1 MQLELEDS
9 LAFVTVTVVYQGAHL
24 NVTRVLVDTGSE
36 RTVLAGDAVAAIA
49 IAPKPTDVVHTI
61 SGVGGVETVFER
73 QVDYFQVSSRRL
85 TAFPIQVGGMDYG
98 FEINGIL
105 GMDFLTQTGAIIN
118 LRELQIKFAD

>member
-9 LAFVTVTVVYQGAHL
+9 LAFVTITVAYQGAHL
-24 NVTRVLVDTGSE
+24 TVTRVLVDTGSE

-49 IAPKPTDVVHTI
+49 IAPQPFDVVHTI

-73 QVDYFQVSSRRL
+73 QVDYFQVSSRKL

-98 FEINGIL
+98 FEMNGIL

-118 LRELQIKFAD
+118 LRELRIEFAD